1 MQWRGR
7 RMSSNTG
14 RGGGPAKIGGLG
26 LIIFALIYSFFG
38 GNVSDVINMAGA
50 GQTQQVEQQASDPA
64 RRNMEDM
71 LSVVL
76 ADTEDVWHQKFAEVG
91 ERYEEPKLMFFEER
105 VRSGC
110 GVAGKSTGPFYC
122 PVDKT
127 IYMDVTFANDLQRKF
142 GGQGGDFA
150 MAYVLAHEIGHHVQ
164 NQSGLLMHVHK
175 LQQQMSEADA
185 KKYSVALELH
195 ADYLAG
201 VFAYYVQQKGYL
213 DAGDI
218 EEAINAAKTV
228 GDDHLQ
234 KITQGQ
240 IRPEEFTHGTS
251 AQRAEWFR
259 RGMQYHDF
267 GHGDTFGALG
277 LQI

>member
-14 RGGGPAKIGGLG
+14 RGGGLAKIGGLG
-26 LIIFALIYSFFG
+26 LIVFALIYSFFG
-38 GNVSDVINMAGA
+38 GDVSDVINMAGA

-64 RRNMEDM
+64 RRDMEDM

-91 ERYEEPKLMFFEER
+91 ERYEEPKLMFFEDR
-105 VRSGC
+105 IRSGC
-110 GVAGKSTGPFYC
+110 GVAGKSTGPFYG

-127 IYMDVTFANDLQRKF
+127 IYMDVTFADDLQRKF
-142 GGQGGDFA
+142 GGHGGDFA
-150 MAYVLAHEIGHHVQ
+150 MAYVLAHEVGHHVQ

-185 KKYSVALELH
+185 KRYSVALELH

-213 DAGDI
+213 EAGDI

-251 AQRAEWFR
+251 EQRAAWFR

-267 GHGDTFGALG
+267 SHGDTFGALG

>member
-1 MQWRGR
+1 M
-7 RMSSNTG
+7 
-14 RGGGPAKIGGLG
+14 
-26 LIIFALIYSFFG
+26 
-38 GNVSDVINMAGA
+38 
-50 GQTQQVEQQASDPA
+50 
-64 RRNMEDM
+64 
-71 LSVVL
+71 
-76 ADTEDVWHQKFAEVG
+76 
-91 ERYEEPKLMFFEER
+91 
-105 VRSGC
+105 
-110 GVAGKSTGPFYC
+110 
-122 PVDKT
+122 
-127 IYMDVTFANDLQRKF
+127 YMDVTFANDLQRKF

-150 MAYVLAHEIGHHVQ
+150 MAYVLAHEVGHHVQ
-164 NQSGLLMHVHK
+164 NQSGLLLHVHK